1 MERRWEGL
9 ITYEGQETGD
19 DRTLAVGALN
29 WEAPIP
35 LKLNHDSEIAIGAI
49 TVLERRDGGAI
60 YGSGVFFDS
69 EEGRAAAQEV
79 ANWAAQGMGRGIS
92 VDLDDVS
99 MELRIREEVLAKQ
112 EEAMAALFGGEETV
126 EEPEKQEV
134 DEAGRVKVGEI
145 KSGDYM
151 TVVTSARVRA
161 ASLAVIPAFKD
172 ATIGL
177 VADEAEM
184 SDDDVE
190 VLASLDLESGEW
202 TDALV
207 AGAYPV
213 APPAEWFDNPAF
225 TAATPLTITDDGRIY
240 GHGATWGT
248 FHIGFGGQ
256 KIEAPRSKTN
266 YAYFQTGAIRTAE
279 GTEIPIGRITMSTGH
294 AQDGLSALDTMA
306 HYDNTSAVVADVA
319 CGEDAYGIWVS
330 GALRP
335 SVTDEQV
342 RELRAAPL
350 SGDWREIRGN
360 LELVALLAV
369 NTAGFP
375 IPRMSALVA
384 SGEVRSLVAS
394 AQFGAAAEAGD
405 DLTAEE
411 RQAVR
416 DLLAERNAED
426 DAGEPD
432 ETEEGDATP
441 EDDQSCAEANQ
452 ADSDEH
458 TTATDKTKRAE
469 AAKRK
474 FRIEQ
479 AKLRALKARI

>member
-19 DRTLAVGALN
+19 DRTLAVGALT
-29 WEAPIP
+29 WETPIP

-49 TVLERRDGGAI
+49 TVLERRDGGAV

-99 MELRIREEVLAKQ
+99 MELRIRQEVLDKQ
-112 EEAMAALFGGEETV
+112 NEMMAALSPAEDEVDG
-126 EEPEKQEV
+126 PEKAEA
-134 DEAGRVKVGEI
+134 DESGRVKVAEI
-145 KSGDYM
+145 NSGDYM

-177 VADEAEM
+177 VAENSEIEDA
-184 SDDDVE
+184 DT
-190 VLASLDLESGEW
+190 AALENQAALS
-202 TDALV
+202 LV

-213 APPAEWFDNPAF
+213 APPAEWFNNPEF
-225 TAATPLTITDDGRIY
+225 SGPTPLTITDDGRIY

-256 KIEAPRSKTN
+256 RVEAPRSKTN

-279 GTEIPIGRITMSTGH
+279 GTEIPIGRITMSAGH

-306 HYDNTSAVVADVA
+306 HYDNTATVVADVT
-319 CGEDAYGIWVS
+319 CGEDEFGIWVS

-335 SVTDEQV
+335 NVTDEQV

-394 AQFGAAAEAGD
+394 AQFGEVAEPDD

-411 RQAVR
+411 KQAIR
-416 DLLAERNAED
+416 DLLAQSNAQSNEGGPEPAEED
-426 DAGEPD
+426 APEDEGSAEETESEVD
-432 ETEEGDATP
+432 ETA
-441 EDDQSCAEANQ
+441 AENVEKLA
-452 ADSDEH
+452 
-458 TTATDKTKRAE
+458 RVE
-469 AAKRK
+469 AAKRR

-479 AKLRALKARI
+479 AKLRALKAKGA